1 MEEKNLEIFNFNTPL
16 SLRNMQIKDAFW
28 KNEMELVRREVL
40 PYQWNALNDRVEG
53 AAPSFCM
60 RNFRIAGKLNHQRRE
75 QGQEFQEPK
84 YTFRGFEALPEDP
97 EHLEDKFYGFVFQDS
112 DFSKWIEAVG
122 YSLAQHPDPELEKT
136 ADEAIELVCAAQQE
150 DGYLDT
156 YYIIN
161 GRDKTFTNLR
171 DNHELYCFGH
181 LVEGA
186 VAYYEATGKDRLLNA
201 ARRFADYI
209 DGYFGPEEG
218 KCKGYPGH
226 EIAEMALVR
235 LYEVTGEDRY
245 LQLGR
250 FFIDERGKQ
259 PCYFG
264 QEEHEHGHEDEH
276 EKQMK
281 YQYHQAHLPVRQ
293 QTEAVG
299 HAVRAVY
306 LYSGMADIARLTKD
320 ESLYAACRRLWES
333 IVNEKMYVTAGIGG
347 THIGEAFS
355 FPYDLPDDTAYAE
368 TCASIGLAFFA
379 RRMLE
384 IAPEAEYANVME
396 RALYNGILSGM
407 ALDGKSFFYVN
418 PLSVNPQ
425 ACQKDERK
433 FHVKAVRQKWFGCAC
448 CPPNIARLVSSVA
461 AYAYTENEDTL
472 WTHLYIGGEITK
484 RAGESQL
491 TLRMES
497 GIPWDGRAK
506 MTVQAGEP
514 VNCTLAFRLP
524 GWCGNE
530 APAITA
536 PDGIERTDR
545 DGYCYLTGNW
555 SDGDVVAL
563 DFPMK
568 TRLVRANNRVRED
581 LGKLAVL
588 RGPITYCLEEADN
601 GPDLHLCRIDP
612 AHIGEAKT
620 VHMEIDGVKLDRLEL
635 PGLREEPD
643 NGPLY
648 WEYAPAR
655 TRPVTLKFIPYFA
668 WANRGEGEMLVWVRS
683 GADY

>member
-1 MEEKNLEIFNFNTPL
+1 MEEKNFNTPL
-16 SLRNMQIKDAFW
+16 SLQDMEIKDSFW
-28 KNEMELVRREVL
+28 KNEMELVRREVI

-60 RNFRIAGKLNHQRRE
+60 RNFRVAGKMNSQRRE
-75 QGQEFQEPK
+75 LGKEFQEPK
-84 YTFRGFEALPEDP
+84 FTFRGFEALPEDP

-161 GRDKTFTNLR
+161 GRDKSFTNLQ

-186 VAYYEATGKDRLLNA
+186 VAYYQATGKDRLLGA
-201 ARRFADYI
+201 AKKFADYI

-235 LYEVTGEDRY
+235 LYEVTGEERY
-245 LQLGR
+245 LNLSR

-259 PCYFG
+259 PYYFDQEIHEG
-264 QEEHEHGHEDEH
+264 QGGGKADK
-276 EKQMK
+276 EKKQIR
-281 YQYHQAHLPVRQ
+281 YQYYQAHLPVRQ
-293 QTEAVG
+293 QEEAVG

-320 ESLYAACRRLWES
+320 EGMYKACRRLWES
-333 IVNEKMYVTAGIGG
+333 IVNEKMYITAGIGG

-384 IAPEAEYANVME
+384 ISPEAEYANVME

-418 PLSVNPQ
+418 PLSVNPV
-425 ACQKDERK
+425 ACREDERK

-448 CPPNIARLVSSVA
+448 CPPNLARLISSVGS
-461 AYAYTENEDTL
+461 YAFSENENTL
-472 WTHLYIGGEITK
+472 FVHLYVGASLSKEIGGKKAEICIDSAFPWEGKVQIRVKAKGTGLRLALRIPDWCGDYQVTGCRPEEQEEK
-484 RAGESQL
+484 NGYLYVGKEWGEEDVL
-491 TLRMES
+491 TLS
-497 GIPWDGRAK
+497 
-506 MTVQAGEP
+506 
-514 VNCTLAFRLP
+514 
-524 GWCGNE
+524 
-530 APAITA
+530 
-536 PDGIERTDR
+536 
-545 DGYCYLTGNW
+545 
-555 SDGDVVAL
+555 
-563 DFPMK
+563 FPMEV
-568 TRLVRANNRVRED
+568 RLLAANSAVRED
-581 LGKLAVL
+581 TGKAAIM
-588 RGPITYCLEEADN
+588 RGPVVYCLEEADN
-601 GPDLHLCRIDP
+601 GKDLHLLSVDTEGTAQVSDGEICG
-612 AHIGEAKT
+612 AEAKMIT
-620 VHMEIDGVKLDRLEL
+620 M
-635 PGLREEPD
+635 PGFRQKEEP
-643 NGPLY
+643 GGSLY
-648 WEYAPAR
+648 REW
-655 TRPVTLKFIPYFA
+655 TRPEQEKVTLKYIPYYM
-668 WANRGEGEMLVWVRS
+668 WANRGENEMQVWTR
-683 GADY
+683 AH

>member
-1 MEEKNLEIFNFNTPL
+1 MEEKNLNISNFNTPL
-16 SLRNMQIKDAFW
+16 SLRNMQIKDTFW

-60 RNFRIAGKLNHQRRE
+60 RNFRIAGKLNQQRRE

-161 GRDKTFTNLR
+161 GRDKAFTNLR

-186 VAYYEATGKDRLLNA
+186 VAYYEATGKDKLLNA

-264 QEEHEHGHEDEH
+264 QEEHERGHEDEN

-448 CPPNIARLVSSVA
+448 CPPNLARLISSVGT
-461 AYAYTENEDTL
+461 YAFSENEDTL
-472 WTHLYIGGEITK
+472 FVHLYMGADLTKNFSCDKEEKKAKISIDSEFPWEGKVRIRVKAKDTGLKLALRIPDWCRDYQIIGCSEEEQEEK
-484 RAGESQL
+484 
-491 TLRMES
+491 
-497 GIPWDGRAK
+497 K
-506 MTVQAGEP
+506 
-514 VNCTLAFRLP
+514 
-524 GWCGNE
+524 
-530 APAITA
+530 
-536 PDGIERTDR
+536 
-545 DGYCYLTGNW
+545 GYLYVKKEWGKE
-555 SDGDVVAL
+555 DVL
-563 DFPMK
+563 ELSFPMEV
-568 TRLVRANNRVRED
+568 RLLAANSAVRED
-581 LGKLAVL
+581 VGKAAIM
-588 RGPITYCLEEADN
+588 RGPVVYCLEEADN
-601 GPDLHLCRIDP
+601 GKNLHLLSVDTEGMAQVSDGNICG
-612 AHIGEAKT
+612 AEAKMIT
-620 VHMEIDGVKLDRLEL
+620 M
-635 PGLREEPD
+635 PGFRQKEDLGSSLYREWKKPEQ
-643 NGPLY
+643 
-648 WEYAPAR
+648 ER
-655 TRPVTLKFIPYFA
+655 VMLKYIPYYM
-668 WANRGEGEMLVWVRS
+668 WANRGENEMQVWSR
-683 GADY
+683 AE

>member
-1 MEEKNLEIFNFNTPL
+1 MEEKNLNISNFNTPL

-84 YTFRGFEALPEDP
+84 YTFRGFESLPEDP

-264 QEEHEHGHEDEH
+264 QEKHECGHEDADK
-276 EKQMK
+276 KQIK
-281 YQYHQAHLPVRQ
+281 YEYHQAHLPVRQ

-306 LYSGMADIARLTKD
+306 LYSGMADIARLMKD